1 MRQQVSKVSAHVET
15 LLDLMLDAWGKWAL
29 LEPILKDRTTI
40 AAWGGGK
47 RGRALDGIRRSLM
60 HVCILDIAHV
70 AFEPDD
76 RSPSV
81 EKVLHDI
88 ANPST
93 LKLIKADFMA
103 AWVGPKSA
111 SPDYDERL
119 MEAES
124 RFEADLALIKE
135 EWAKLERS
143 AQLRSF
149 KKFRDK
155 NLAHVELMYEDGKYR
170 QLKVST
176 LGIKWRDIGLILA
189 ELQTVVLGLNRLC
202 RCAHLDMDDARQQFQ
217 QSAELFWHA
226 RSVA

>member
-1 MRQQVSKVSAHVET
+1 MSVDVQDVRAVASRAVTLGRLSWRDVPVTTTCTVNMRRERLIQNYLAGSIASLGRSTWGWATAMRQQVSKVSAHVET

-93 LKLIKADFMA
+93 LKF
-103 AWVGPKSA
+103 
-111 SPDYDERL
+111 
-119 MEAES
+119 
-124 RFEADLALIKE
+124 
-135 EWAKLERS
+135 
-143 AQLRSF
+143 
-149 KKFRDK
+149 
-155 NLAHVELMYEDGKYR
+155 
-170 QLKVST
+170 
-176 LGIKWRDIGLILA
+176 IG
-189 ELQTVVLGLNRLC
+189 
-202 RCAHLDMDDARQQFQ
+202 
-217 QSAELFWHA
+217 S
-226 RSVA
+226 S